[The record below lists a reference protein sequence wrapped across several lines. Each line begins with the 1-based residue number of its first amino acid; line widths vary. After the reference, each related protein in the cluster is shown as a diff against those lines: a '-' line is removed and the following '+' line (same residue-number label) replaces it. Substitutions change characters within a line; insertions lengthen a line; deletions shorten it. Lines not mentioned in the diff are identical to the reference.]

1 MSRLATAALCALAL
15 AATAL
20 VALRVVVSGR
30 GRPASALPR
39 AAATE
44 DGERRVRALARAGA
58 ALDAPDA
65 SGFTALDW
73 AARNGRVEAIQALVA
88 AGADPDARDSG
99 PNGWTPLLLAIHKG
113 QVGAARALL
122 AAGADPNARALNGG
136 IALMAAAIRGD
147 PALVDLLL
155 AAGAD
160 PLVRDRGRTA
170 LTNAVAGGNPAVV
183 RALRRKA
190 PNLRLRNT
198 FWDLAAVWIARLS
211 GHGDAVAAAADGSG
225 ARPVAGAGAIW
236 YTHPSLPG
244 ASLLARRLALKR
256 STN

>member
-1 MSRLATAALCALAL
+1 MSRLATAALCALAF

-20 VALRVVVSGR
+20 VVLRVVVGGR
-30 GRPASALPR
+30 GRPESALAR
-39 AAATE
+39 AAAAE
-44 DGERRVRALARAGA
+44 DGERVRALARAGA

-99 PNGWTPLLLAIHKG
+99 PNGWTPLLHAIHKG
-113 QVGAARALL
+113 QAGAARTLL

-136 IALMAAAIRGD
+136 VALMAAAIRGD
-147 PALVDLLL
+147 PELVDLLL

-183 RALRRKA
+183 RALRRQA
-190 PNLRLRNT
+190 PTLRLRHT
-198 FWDLAAVWIARLS
+198 FWDLVAVWIARLS
-211 GHGDAVAAAADGSG
+211 GHGDALAALRTG
-225 ARPVAGAGAIW
+225 AEPAG
-236 YTHPSLPG
+236 
-244 ASLLARRLALKR
+244 R
-256 STN
+256 